1 MHEVSSKVRSADK
14 ARSAFICL
22 MTCIVLATLSGLA
35 GGCTTAVSV
44 GVKLVGQVVD
54 DEDVKKKAE
63 QLIGQPPSVADEVIG
78 ERIDTLR
85 DVNGSR
91 QWIIYPVK
99 YDVLNKNRYIA
110 EVENGKITAV
120 TKAEKYASKLDLP
133 RALIYKAKTEGK
145 SPEAVEEAL
154 ELGKPLASARSEN
167 TGQLVQCYDAAVIEI
182 EGISKPH
189 YCIVRYDASDLCESL
204 DLVEAAAST
213 KDKPIGE

>member
-1 MHEVSSKVRSADK
+1 MHEVSSKVRAADK

-22 MTCIVLATLSGLA
+22 MTCFVLAPLSGLA
-35 GGCTTAVSV
+35 GGCATAVSV
-44 GVKLVGQVVD
+44 GIKLVGQVVD

-63 QLIGQPPSVADEVIG
+63 QLIGQPPSVADEMIG
-78 ERIDTLR
+78 ERIDTLH

-99 YDVLNKNRYIA
+99 YDVLNKNRYMI
-110 EVENGKITAV
+110 EVENDRITAV
-120 TKAEKYASKLDLP
+120 TKAKKYASKLDLP
-133 RALIYKAKTEGK
+133 RALIYKAKTKGK
-145 SPEAVEEAL
+145 PPEAVEEAL

-189 YCIVRYDASDLCESL
+189 YCIVHYDASGLCESL
-204 DLVEAAAST
+204 DLVEAGAST
-213 KDKPIGE
+213 KDKPIGD

>member
-1 MHEVSSKVRSADK
+1 M
-14 ARSAFICL
+14 
-22 MTCIVLATLSGLA
+22 
-35 GGCTTAVSV
+35 

-63 QLIGQPPSVADEVIG
+63 QLIGQPPSAADEMIG

-85 DVNGSR
+85 DVNSNR

-99 YDVLNKNRYIA
+99 YDALNRNRYVV
-110 EVENGKITAV
+110 EVENDRITAV
-120 TKAEKYASKLDLP
+120 TKAKKYASKLDLP

-167 TGQLVQCYDAAVIEI
+167 TGQLVQCFDAAVIKI

-189 YCIVRYDASDLCESL
+189 YCIVHYDGSDLCESL